1 MKTLKNALESTLEI
15 KKSEFITF
23 LFFIKDE
30 EDAKNYINDIHLKHP
45 KANHHCVAYVLKNEN
60 IFRFD
65 DDNEPQH
72 TSGKVMLNV
81 LMHQDINNILAIVV
95 RYFGGVKLGKGGL
108 IKAYTQSVTN
118 ALLKAE
124 FTELILKYNVSFNC
138 PFQYAAALEAYAH
151 HINARVNSVYK
162 NDYVVFSLIVNHIEL
177 LEEQLHNLTKG
188 EIKLLHVDTFYE

>member
-1 MKTLKNALESTLEI
+1 MKTLKHSLESSLEI
-15 KKSEFITF
+15 KKSKFITY
-23 LFFIKDE
+23 LFFIKNE
-30 EDAKNYINDIHLKHP
+30 EDAKNYINEIHLEHP

-60 IFRFD
+60 IFRFN

-118 ALLKAE
+118 ALLQAE
-124 FTELILKYNVSFNC
+124 FTEPILKYTVSFTC

-151 HINARVNSVYK
+151 HINADVTSDYK
-162 NDYVVFSLIVNHIEL
+162 KDHVFFTLIVNHIES
-177 LEEQLHNLTKG
+177 LEEQLENLTKG
-188 EIKLLHVDTFYE
+188 EIKLLHVETFYE

>member
-1 MKTLKNALESTLEI
+1 MKTLKNALESSLEI
-15 KKSEFITF
+15 KKSKFLTF

-30 EDAKNYINDIHLKHP
+30 EDAKNYITDIQLKHP
-45 KANHHCVAYVLKNEN
+45 KANHHCVAYVLKNDN

-95 RYFGGVKLGKGGL
+95 RYFGGIKLGKGGL

-118 ALLKAE
+118 ALLQAE
-124 FTELILKYNVSFNC
+124 FTEPILKYNVSFNC
-138 PFQYAAALEAYAH
+138 PFKYAAALEAYAH
-151 HINARVNSVYK
+151 HINAHVTSDYK
-162 NDYVVFSLIVNHIEL
+162 SDHVAFSLLVNHIES
-177 LEEQLHNLTKG
+177 LEEQLDNLTKG
-188 EIKLLHVDTFYE
+188 EIKFLQINAFYE